1 MRFLGDSRVHAR
13 PTRRRTLAMCALLVS
28 GVVAP
33 VVAFVANGVS
43 AATYLPPPTNA
54 DSCGYP
60 VSSSAYANYQPTTK
74 TSQGSYGSSIRMPEQ
89 SVIQGLKVYGVG
101 LSAHIGLFANDESDL
116 LLGVQTKSSSA
127 VPTAWQ
133 AVSQTTLTGS
143 GLQRNTQYTTLS
155 VAALPVAYATGDSLT
170 LISGGL
176 EINHITVAQPAAQG
190 ATTITVN
197 AFSTGH
203 NAFPAGTIVVDTAL
217 PYGEATNPSI
227 GDPAAT
233 ELTLGGS
240 SSRPDHP
247 ALYLTNLTQPNGA
260 LLTPNTPAYYA
271 GDWEQ
276 GGTGTSFINAIYGDW
291 ATDNAT
297 SSFGVPTFASVPNN
311 WDLGPYADTPP
322 FNPATQFNQGYG
334 SEVVWNASSF
344 AGMTIA
350 NQGSTTGLIPGDTYR
365 IQALAPEV
373 DPGQRGTG
381 GAESCTTFVVPGP
394 PTMHTTTTVTDPN
407 NATDTATSA
416 TNGGLTA
423 PVGFEISDTATLTPI
438 TGFGNPTGT
447 ITFNLYKNDSSCVTT
462 PVFTDTENASN
473 GSPFSATSLAYTAS
487 DLATYYWRDT
497 YTSTNPDYAS
507 TTGPCGN
514 EYVQTS
520 EARITLSPETATD
533 ATGNSDTIAAT
544 LQYML
549 PGGSW
554 TTLSDSA
561 ATVDFTLSSPSGGAY
576 FTDASNDNLGVSTTC
591 TTSSG
596 SCSVIVNDPN
606 PETAT
611 VHATSTFGAS
621 AENISGMF
629 TGSTDMTTSDCPG
642 MTGKCDATQ
651 IWAEGGI
658 TLTPETTASNALGGV
673 VTETA
678 QLQYTTNGSTYTDI
692 TDSGAT
698 VDFSLPS
705 PSGSAYFTDA
715 SNDNLGTA
723 VSCTTTSGSCSV
735 MVTDPAAETV
745 TVNASAPSFSAANE
759 GISGTLSAATGTPP
773 SCSTSAGNCDASIT
787 TVPGQICPGD
797 TITAIQTGTATLG
810 TGPVGVSL
818 TYPSDNPN
826 DSGCV
831 NYTQFTANANDLE
844 NFTVNGTPVTTH
856 RSVVFDKSPDS
867 PTIPFTVTINWGD
880 LPECEP
886 TAGSGDLPACPTT
899 YVSLDGITF
908 EPQTF
913 CAQASADDPL
923 CTTAKNFSFVTVND
937 TTYTDVTETWSGLT
951 DWQLRDGG

>member
-462 PVFTDTENASN
+462 PVFTDTENAVQRKSVLRDVVGLYRVGPRHVLLAGHLYLDESRLRVDDRPVWQRIRPDVRGTHHLVAGDGDGRDRELGHDRGN
-473 GSPFSATSLAYTAS
+473 VAVHVARWKLDDPFRQR
-487 DLATYYWRDT
+487 RD
-497 YTSTNPDYAS
+497 
-507 TTGPCGN
+507 G
-514 EYVQTS
+514 
-520 EARITLSPETATD
+520 RL
-533 ATGNSDTIAAT
+533 
-544 LQYML
+544 
-549 PGGSW
+549 
-554 TTLSDSA
+554 
-561 ATVDFTLSSPSGGAY
+561 
-576 FTDASNDNLGVSTTC
+576 
-591 TTSSG
+591 
-596 SCSVIVNDPN
+596 
-606 PETAT
+606 
-611 VHATSTFGAS
+611 H
-621 AENISGMF
+621 
-629 TGSTDMTTSDCPG
+629 
-642 MTGKCDATQ
+642 
-651 IWAEGGI
+651 
-658 TLTPETTASNALGGV
+658 V
-673 VTETA
+673 V
-678 QLQYTTNGSTYTDI
+678 
-692 TDSGAT
+692 
-698 VDFSLPS
+698 
-705 PSGSAYFTDA
+705 
-715 SNDNLGTA
+715 
-723 VSCTTTSGSCSV
+723 
-735 MVTDPAAETV
+735 
-745 TVNASAPSFSAANE
+745 
-759 GISGTLSAATGTPP
+759 
-773 SCSTSAGNCDASIT
+773 
-787 TVPGQICPGD
+787 
-797 TITAIQTGTATLG
+797 
-810 TGPVGVSL
+810 
-818 TYPSDNPN
+818 
-826 DSGCV
+826 
-831 NYTQFTANANDLE
+831 
-844 NFTVNGTPVTTH
+844 
-856 RSVVFDKSPDS
+856 
-867 PTIPFTVTINWGD
+867 
-880 LPECEP
+880 LPERRCLLHRREQRQP
-886 TAGSGDLPACPTT
+886 RRIHDVYDIVRIVLGDRQRPQSRDSNRPRHVDLRRECGE
-899 YVSLDGITF
+899 YLGNVHRIDGH
-908 EPQTF
+908 
-913 CAQASADDPL
+913 DDFGL
-923 CTTAKNFSFVTVND
+923 SRND
-937 TTYTDVTETWSGLT
+937 GQV
-951 DWQLRDGG
+951 

>member
-1 MRFLGDSRVHAR
+1 
-13 PTRRRTLAMCALLVS
+13 
-28 GVVAP
+28 
-33 VVAFVANGVS
+33 
-43 AATYLPPPTNA
+43 
-54 DSCGYP
+54 
-60 VSSSAYANYQPTTK
+60 
-74 TSQGSYGSSIRMPEQ
+74 
-89 SVIQGLKVYGVG
+89 
-101 LSAHIGLFANDESDL
+101 
-116 LLGVQTKSSSA
+116 
-127 VPTAWQ
+127 
-133 AVSQTTLTGS
+133 
-143 GLQRNTQYTTLS
+143 
-155 VAALPVAYATGDSLT
+155 
-170 LISGGL
+170 
-176 EINHITVAQPAAQG
+176 
-190 ATTITVN
+190 
-197 AFSTGH
+197 
-203 NAFPAGTIVVDTAL
+203 
-217 PYGEATNPSI
+217 
-227 GDPAAT
+227 
-233 ELTLGGS
+233 
-240 SSRPDHP
+240 
-247 ALYLTNLTQPNGA
+247 
-260 LLTPNTPAYYA
+260 
-271 GDWEQ
+271 
-276 GGTGTSFINAIYGDW
+276 
-291 ATDNAT
+291 
-297 SSFGVPTFASVPNN
+297 
-311 WDLGPYADTPP
+311 
-322 FNPATQFNQGYG
+322 
-334 SEVVWNASSF
+334 
-344 AGMTIA
+344 
-350 NQGSTTGLIPGDTYR
+350 
-365 IQALAPEV
+365 
-373 DPGQRGTG
+373 
-381 GAESCTTFVVPGP
+381 
-394 PTMHTTTTVTDPN
+394 
-407 NATDTATSA
+407 
-416 TNGGLTA
+416 
-423 PVGFEISDTATLTPI
+423 
-438 TGFGNPTGT
+438 
-447 ITFNLYKNDSSCVTT
+447 
-462 PVFTDTENASN
+462 
-473 GSPFSATSLAYTAS
+473 
-487 DLATYYWRDT
+487 
-497 YTSTNPDYAS
+497 
-507 TTGPCGN
+507 
-514 EYVQTS
+514 
-520 EARITLSPETATD
+520 
-533 ATGNSDTIAAT
+533 
-544 LQYML
+544 
-549 PGGSW
+549 
-554 TTLSDSA
+554 
-561 ATVDFTLSSPSGGAY
+561 
-576 FTDASNDNLGVSTTC
+576 
-591 TTSSG
+591 
-596 SCSVIVNDPN
+596 
-606 PETAT
+606 
-611 VHATSTFGAS
+611 
-621 AENISGMF
+621 MF